1 MKFQDST
8 AKNAPMDKSGMAPS
22 ALGILLVQ
30 VDTSG
35 TINTEDAMQRPF
47 NVHKTLNGMGRFVC
61 AILDST
67 YQVTFVSVAHQM
79 QLGTERIATHKFQ
92 RTNVEVIRF

>member
-8 AKNAPMDKSGMAPS
+8 AKDALTDKSGMALS
-22 ALGILLVQ
+22 ALGIPLAQ

-35 TINTEDAMQRPF
+35 TINTEDATQKQF
-47 NVHKTLNGMGRFVC
+47 NAHKTLNGMERFVC

-67 YQVTFVSVAHQM
+67 CQLTFVSVVHQT
-79 QLGTERIATHKFQ
+79 QLGMERIATHKF
-92 RTNVEVIRF
+92 R